1 MTNDKTSFYLFNTIH
16 LNLKTLFFKLYYV
29 LEFSLQKILL
39 VEDES
44 SIADTVIY
52 ALETEG
58 FKVKWHTLGQD
69 ALANLQ
75 QTDDY
80 ALIVLDVGL
89 PDINGFDLCK
99 EIRRFSDIPIIFLTA
114 RNEEIDRI
122 VGLEIGADD
131 YVTKPFSPRELS
143 ARIKVILKRVNH
155 SSQPAPIQLSDTIF
169 IVDQQRALISYLAQP
184 LDLTRYEFLILKK
197 LLQQPERVFTREQ
210 IISEVWTE
218 PHASMDRAV
227 DTHIKTLRQKL
238 KQVNNDSAPIKTHR
252 GLGYS
257 IRGSVSES

>member
-1 MTNDKTSFYLFNTIH
+1 M
-16 LNLKTLFFKLYYV
+16 
-29 LEFSLQKILL
+29 QKILL

-58 FKVKWHTLGQD
+58 FDVKWHSLGQN
-69 ALANLQ
+69 ALPDLQ
-75 QTDDY
+75 HNSDY
-80 ALIVLDVGL
+80 SLVILDVGL

-99 EIRRFSDIPIIFLTA
+99 EIRHFSDIPIIFLTA

-143 ARIKVILKRVNH
+143 ARVKVILKRVKN
-155 SSQPAPIQLSDTIF
+155 PATKKSDEPF
-169 IVDQQRALISYLAQP
+169 VVDAEKAKISFQNQA

-210 IISEVWTE
+210 IISEVWSE

-238 KQVNNDSAPIKTHR
+238 KQVDDSTDPIKTHR

-257 IRGSVSES
+257 ISGKANES

>member
-1 MTNDKTSFYLFNTIH
+1 M
-16 LNLKTLFFKLYYV
+16 
-29 LEFSLQKILL
+29 QKILL

-58 FKVKWHTLGQD
+58 FQVKWHSLGIEAQAD
-69 ALANLQ
+69 LQ
-75 QTDDY
+75 QNNDY
-80 ALIVLDVGL
+80 SLIILDVGL
-89 PDINGFDLCK
+89 PDTNGFDLCK
-99 EIRRFSDIPIIFLTA
+99 EIRRSSDIPIIFLTA

-143 ARIKVILKRVNH
+143 ARVKVILKRVNH
-155 SSQPAPIQLSDTIF
+155 SSQQTSNQISGTTF
-169 IVDQQRALISYLAQP
+169 IVDQQRAVTSYLGQP

-197 LLQQPERVFTREQ
+197 LLQQPERVFSREQ
-210 IISEVWTE
+210 IISEVWSE

-238 KQVNNDSAPIKTHR
+238 KQVNDSTDPIKTHR

-257 IRGSVSES
+257 ISGSVNES

>member
-1 MTNDKTSFYLFNTIH
+1 M
-16 LNLKTLFFKLYYV
+16 
-29 LEFSLQKILL
+29 QQILL

-58 FKVKWHTLGQD
+58 FQVKWHSLGIE
-69 ALANLQ
+69 ALADLQ
-75 QTDDY
+75 QAPDY
-80 ALIVLDVGL
+80 SLMILDVGL
-89 PDINGFDLCK
+89 PDTNGFDLCK

-143 ARIKVILKRVNH
+143 ARVKVILKRVNH
-155 SSQPAPIQLSDTIF
+155 TVTATQEQSFTLDNAK
-169 IVDQQRALISYLAQP
+169 AKISYHGQP
-184 LDLTRYEFLILKK
+184 LELTRYEFLILKK
-197 LLQQPERVFTREQ
+197 LLQQPERVFSREQ
-210 IISEVWTE
+210 IISEVWSE

-238 KQVNNDSAPIKTHR
+238 KQINDSTDPIKTHR

-257 IRGSVSES
+257 ISGSVNES

>member
-1 MTNDKTSFYLFNTIH
+1 M
-16 LNLKTLFFKLYYV
+16 
-29 LEFSLQKILL
+29 QKILL

-58 FKVKWHTLGQD
+58 FEVKWHSLGQD
-69 ALANLQ
+69 AVSELQ
-75 QTDDY
+75 QAADY
-80 ALIVLDVGL
+80 SLMILDVGL
-89 PDINGFDLCK
+89 PDTNGFDLCK

-143 ARIKVILKRVNH
+143 ARVKVILKRVAP
-155 SSQPAPIQLSDTIF
+155 SSAQTQEHTFVIDSSRAKILYH
-169 IVDQQRALISYLAQP
+169 DQE
-184 LDLTRYEFLILKK
+184 LDLTRYEFFILRK
-197 LLQQPERVFTREQ
+197 LLQQPERVFSREQ
-210 IISEVWTE
+210 IISEVWSE

-238 KQVNNDSAPIKTHR
+238 KQVDNSNDPIKTHR
-252 GLGYS
+252 GMGYS
-257 IRGSVSES
+257 ISGTVSES

>member
-1 MTNDKTSFYLFNTIH
+1 MQN
-16 LNLKTLFFKLYYV
+16 
-29 LEFSLQKILL
+29 ILL

-58 FKVKWHTLGQD
+58 FKIKWHTLGQD
-69 ALANLQ
+69 ALADLQ
-75 QTDDY
+75 QANDY
-80 ALIVLDVGL
+80 ALMVLDVGL
-89 PDINGFDLCK
+89 PDANGFDICK

-122 VGLEIGADD
+122 VGLEIGGDD
-131 YVTKPFSPRELS
+131 YMTKPFSPRELS
-143 ARIKVILKRVNH
+143 ARVKVILKRVNH
-155 SSQPAPIQLSDTIF
+155 TPLQPDVQISESVF
-169 IVDQQRALISYLAQP
+169 IIDQKRAVISYLCQP

-210 IISEVWTE
+210 IISEVWSE

-238 KQVNNDSAPIKTHR
+238 KKVKSDSTPIKTHR

-257 IRGSVSES
+257 ISGSVNES

>member
-1 MTNDKTSFYLFNTIH
+1 M
-16 LNLKTLFFKLYYV
+16 
-29 LEFSLQKILL
+29 QKILL

-58 FKVKWHTLGQD
+58 FEVKWYSLGVE
-69 ALANLQ
+69 ALVDLQ
-75 QTDDY
+75 ENNDY
-80 ALIVLDVGL
+80 SLMILDVGL
-89 PDINGFDLCK
+89 PDTNGFDLCK
-99 EIRRFSDIPIIFLTA
+99 EIRRSSDIPIIFLTA

-155 SSQPAPIQLSDTIF
+155 SSQQTPEQLSDTTF
-169 IVDQQRALISYLAQP
+169 IVDQQRVIISYLGQA

-197 LLQQPERVFTREQ
+197 LLQQPERVFSREQ
-210 IISEVWTE
+210 IISEVWSE

-238 KQVNNDSAPIKTHR
+238 KQVNSDSAPIKTHR

-257 IRGSVSES
+257 ISGSVNES

>member
-1 MTNDKTSFYLFNTIH
+1 M
-16 LNLKTLFFKLYYV
+16 
-29 LEFSLQKILL
+29 QKILL

-58 FKVKWHTLGQD
+58 FQVKWHSLGID
-69 ALANLQ
+69 ALADLQ
-75 QTDDY
+75 KNADY
-80 ALIVLDVGL
+80 SLIILDVGL
-89 PDINGFDLCK
+89 PDTNGFDLCK
-99 EIRRFSDIPIIFLTA
+99 EIRRSSDIPIIFLTA

-143 ARIKVILKRVNH
+143 ARVKVILKRVNH
-155 SSQPAPIQLSDTIF
+155 MVAATQEQTFVLDNAK
-169 IVDQQRALISYLAQP
+169 AKISYHGQP
-184 LDLTRYEFLILKK
+184 LELTRYEFLILRK
-197 LLQQPERVFTREQ
+197 LLQQPERVFSREQ
-210 IISEVWTE
+210 IISEVWSE

-238 KQVNNDSAPIKTHR
+238 KQVNDSTDPIKTHR

-257 IRGSVSES
+257 ISGSVNES

>member
-1 MTNDKTSFYLFNTIH
+1 MK
-16 LNLKTLFFKLYYV
+16 
-29 LEFSLQKILL
+29 KILL
-39 VEDES
+39 VEDETA
-44 SIADTVIY
+44 IADTVIY

-58 FKVKWHTLGQD
+58 FNVKWHTLGQD
-69 ALANLQ
+69 ALADLQ
-75 QTDDY
+75 QADDY
-80 ALIVLDVGL
+80 VLIILDVGL
-89 PDINGFDLCK
+89 PDANGFDICK
-99 EIRRFSDIPIIFLTA
+99 QIRHFSDIPIIFLTA

-143 ARIKVILKRVNH
+143 TRVKVILKRINH
-155 SSQPAPIQLSDTIF
+155 SSQQTPAQSTDKIHDSIPAKTF
-169 IVDQQRALISYLAQP
+169 VVDQQRAVISYLGQS

-197 LLQQPERVFTREQ
+197 LLQQPERVFSREQ
-210 IISEVWTE
+210 IISEVWSE

-238 KQVNNDSAPIKTHR
+238 KQVKSDSDPIKTHR

-257 IRGSVSES
+257 ISGSINES

>member
-1 MTNDKTSFYLFNTIH
+1 MELA
-16 LNLKTLFFKLYYV
+16 
-29 LEFSLQKILL
+29 LQKILL

-58 FKVKWHTLGQD
+58 FQVKWHSLGIE
-69 ALANLQ
+69 ALADLQ
-75 QTDDY
+75 QTPDY
-80 ALIVLDVGL
+80 SLMILDVGL
-89 PDINGFDLCK
+89 PDTNGFDLCK

-143 ARIKVILKRVNH
+143 ARVKVILKRVNH
-155 SSQPAPIQLSDTIF
+155 TVTATQEQSFTLDNAK
-169 IVDQQRALISYLAQP
+169 AKISYHDQP
-184 LDLTRYEFLILKK
+184 LELTRYEFLILKK
-197 LLQQPERVFTREQ
+197 LLQQPERVFSREQ
-210 IISEVWTE
+210 IISEIWSE

-238 KQVNNDSAPIKTHR
+238 KQINNSTDPIKTHR

-257 IRGSVSES
+257 ISGSVNES

>member
-1 MTNDKTSFYLFNTIH
+1 M
-16 LNLKTLFFKLYYV
+16 
-29 LEFSLQKILL
+29 EFTLQKILL
-39 VEDES
+39 IEDES

-58 FKVKWHTLGQD
+58 FEVKWHSLGQD
-69 ALANLQ
+69 ALSELQ
-75 QTDDY
+75 QKSDY
-80 ALIVLDVGL
+80 SLIVLDVGL
-89 PDINGFDLCK
+89 PDTNGFDLCK
-99 EIRRFSDIPIIFLTA
+99 EVRRFSDIPIIFLTA

-143 ARIKVILKRVNH
+143 ARVKVILKRVNNSVSQTQDH
-155 SSQPAPIQLSDTIF
+155 IFVIDSSKAK
-169 IVDQQRALISYLAQP
+169 ISYLNQA
-184 LDLTRYEFLILKK
+184 LDLTRYEFFILKK
-197 LLQQPERVFTREQ
+197 LLQQPERVFSRDQ
-210 IISEVWTE
+210 IISDVWSE

-238 KQVNNDSAPIKTHR
+238 KQVDDSTDPIKTHR

-257 IRGSVSES
+257 ISGSVSES

>member
-1 MTNDKTSFYLFNTIH
+1 M
-16 LNLKTLFFKLYYV
+16 
-29 LEFSLQKILL
+29 QKILL

-58 FKVKWHTLGQD
+58 FETKWHSLGQD
-69 ALANLQ
+69 ALADLQ
-75 QTDDY
+75 QNSHY
-80 ALIVLDVGL
+80 ALLILDVGL
-89 PDINGFDLCK
+89 PDTNGFDLCK
-99 EIRRFSDIPIIFLTA
+99 EIRRTSDIPIIFLTA
-114 RNEEIDRI
+114 RNDEIDRI

-143 ARIKVILKRVNH
+143 ARVKVILKRMNH
-155 SSQPAPIQLSDTIF
+155 SPSIPFSDTTF
-169 IVDQQRALISYLAQP
+169 TVDHQRAVISYLGEQLA
-184 LDLTRYEFLILKK
+184 LTRYEFLILKK
-197 LLQQPERVFTREQ
+197 LLQQPERVFSREQ
-210 IISEVWTE
+210 IITEVWSE

-238 KQVNNDSAPIKTHR
+238 KQVNADADPIKTHR

-257 IRGSVSES
+257 VSGSVNES